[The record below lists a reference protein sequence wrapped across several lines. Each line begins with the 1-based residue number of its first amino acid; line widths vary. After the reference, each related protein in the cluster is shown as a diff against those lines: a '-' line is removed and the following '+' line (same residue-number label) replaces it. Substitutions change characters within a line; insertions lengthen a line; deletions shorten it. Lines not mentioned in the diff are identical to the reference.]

1 MMEICVSTGSLAPRS
16 VGDIASIARQAG
28 ADGLELLLNGRLL
41 ATGPD
46 SVAHIADAHGI
57 PIRSVHPPIR
67 LMSPRQHVHD
77 DLIASAEF
85 ARDLPGCRILV
96 MHAVGGPT
104 LHSEQ
109 GRAFFR
115 TIDAVTAILRKSG
128 VRIAIENRGT
138 LHPQPRLDFLD
149 RLQNLYRVCE
159 EWDLDIT
166 FDTSHAASFGLN
178 ILPALDV
185 VYPRLANIHLSDRRE
200 EPPAIASGLV
210 NSLTREHQ
218 LPGSGAL
225 PLASF
230 VQRLRTK
237 HYRGAITLELS
248 PVALASWRGNR
259 ALERTTRAVTF
270 LREQLSPEV
279 HTAIDPSR
287 RTRHA
292 PTPAENDF

>member
-1 MMEICVSTGSLAPRS
+1 MMDILVSTGSLAPRGA
-16 VGDIASIARQAG
+16 GDGASIARQAG

-41 ATGPD
+41 ADGPER
-46 SVAHIADAHGI
+46 AARIADAHDV
-57 PIRSVHPPIR
+57 PIRSIHPPIR
-67 LMSPRQHVHD
+67 FISPRQHVHD
-77 DLIASAEF
+77 DLVAAAEF
-85 ARDLPGCRILV
+85 AREIPDCQTLV
-96 MHAVGGPT
+96 MHAVGGAT

-115 TIDAVTAILRKSG
+115 TIDAVTTILRKSG
-128 VRIAIENRGT
+128 VRLAVENRGT
-138 LHPQPRLDFLD
+138 VQPQPRMDFLD

-185 VYPRLANIHLSDRRE
+185 IYPRLANIHFSDRRE

-225 PLASF
+225 PLAPF

-237 HYRGAITLELS
+237 QYRGAITLELS
-248 PVALASWRGNR
+248 PLALTSWRCTR
-259 ALERTTRAVTF
+259 ALERTTRAVDF
-270 LREQLSPEV
+270 IREQLSPDA
-279 HTAIDPSR
+279 HTAANRSQ
-287 RTRHA
+287 RTHRA
-292 PTPAENDF
+292 PTRAENDF

>member
-1 MMEICVSTGSLAPRS
+1 MMDILVSTGSLAPRG

-28 ADGLELLLNGRLL
+28 ADGLELLLNSRLF
-41 ATGPD
+41 AAGPD
-46 SVAHIADAHGI
+46 RVAHAANEHDM

-67 LMSPRQHVHD
+67 FINPRRHVHD
-77 DLIASAEF
+77 DLIAAAEF

-96 MHAVGGPT
+96 MHAVGGAT
-104 LHSEQ
+104 LHSER

-115 TIDAVTAILRKSG
+115 TIDAVSTILRKSG
-128 VRIAIENRGT
+128 VRLAIENRGT
-138 LHPQPRLDFLD
+138 LHPQPRMDFLD

-178 ILPALDV
+178 VVPALDV
-185 VYPRLANIHLSDRRE
+185 IYPRLANIHFSDRRE
-200 EPPAIASGLV
+200 EPPAIASGII

-218 LPGSGAL
+218 APGNGAL
-225 PLASF
+225 PLAPF

-237 HYRGAITLELS
+237 GYRGAITLELS
-248 PVALASWRGNR
+248 PLALTSWRRNR
-259 ALERTTRAVTF
+259 ALVRTTRAVSF
-270 LREQLSPEV
+270 IREQLSPAAQP
-279 HTAIDPSR
+279 TADRSP

-292 PTPAENDF
+292 PAPAENDL

>member
-1 MMEICVSTGSLAPRS
+1 MMDILVSTGSLAPRG
-16 VGDIASIARQAG
+16 VGDIASIARRAG
-28 ADGLELLLNGRLL
+28 ADGLELLLNSRLF
-41 ATGPD
+41 AAGPD
-46 SVAHIADAHGI
+46 RVARAASEHDV
-57 PIRSVHPPIR
+57 PIRSIHPPIR
-67 LMSPRQHVHD
+67 FINPRQHVHD
-77 DLIASAEF
+77 DLIAAAEF

-96 MHAVGGPT
+96 MHAVGGAT
-104 LHSEQ
+104 LHSEH

-115 TIDAVTAILRKSG
+115 TIDAVTTILRKSG
-128 VRIAIENRGT
+128 VRLAIENRGT
-138 LHPQPRLDFLD
+138 LHPQPRMDFLD

-178 ILPALDV
+178 IVPALDV
-185 VYPRLANIHLSDRRE
+185 IYPRLANIHFSDRRE

-237 HYRGAITLELS
+237 QYHGAITLELS

-259 ALERTTRAVTF
+259 ALERTTHAVTF
-270 LREQLSPEV
+270 IREQLSPEER
-279 HTAIDPSR
+279 TAADRSR
-287 RTRHA
+287 RTHRA

>member
-1 MMEICVSTGSLAPRS
+1 MLEILISTGSLALRG
-16 VGDIASIARQAG
+16 VDDIAAIARQAG

-41 ATGPD
+41 ATDPER
-46 SVAHIADAHGI
+46 VAHIADARGA

-67 LMSPRQHVHD
+67 LINPRRHVHD
-77 DLIASAEF
+77 DLIATAEF
-85 ARDLPGCRILV
+85 ARDLPGCRVLV
-96 MHAVGGPT
+96 MHAVGGTT

-128 VRIAIENRGT
+128 VRLAIENRGT

-230 VQRLRTK
+230 VQRLRAK

-248 PVALASWRGNR
+248 PVALGSWRGNR
-259 ALERTTRAVTF
+259 ALERTTRAVAF
-270 LREQLSPEV
+270 VREQLSPEA
-279 HTAIDPSR
+279 HITADPSR

>member
-1 MMEICVSTGSLAPRS
+1 MMDILVSTGSLAPRG
-16 VGDIASIARQAG
+16 VGDIAAIARQAG

-41 ATGPD
+41 AAGPGR
-46 SVAHIADAHGI
+46 VAHSANEHDV
-57 PIRSVHPPIR
+57 PIRSIHPPIR
-67 LMSPRQHVHD
+67 LINPHRHVHD
-77 DLIASAEF
+77 DLIAAAEF
-85 ARDLPGCRILV
+85 ARAIPGCRVLV
-96 MHAVGGPT
+96 MHAVGGAT
-104 LHSEQ
+104 LHSER

-115 TIDAVTAILRKSG
+115 TIDAVTTILRKSG
-128 VRIAIENRGT
+128 VRLAIENRGT
-138 LHPQPRLDFLD
+138 LHPQPRMDFLD

-178 ILPALDV
+178 IVPALDV
-185 VYPRLANIHLSDRRE
+185 IYPRLANVHFSDRRE
-200 EPPAIASGLV
+200 EPPAIASGIV

-218 LPGSGAL
+218 VPGSGAL

-230 VQRLRTK
+230 VQRLRAK
-237 HYRGAITLELS
+237 QYCGAVTLELS

-270 LREQLSPEV
+270 IHEQLSSEAR
-279 HTAIDPSR
+279 TDADPSR
-287 RTRHA
+287 RTHHA